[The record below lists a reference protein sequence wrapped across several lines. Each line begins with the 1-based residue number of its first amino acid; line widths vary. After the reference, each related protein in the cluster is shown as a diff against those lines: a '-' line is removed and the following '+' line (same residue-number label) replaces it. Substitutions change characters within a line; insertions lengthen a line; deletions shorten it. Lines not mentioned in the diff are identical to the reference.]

1 MNSTDV
7 INLFLLY
14 QDYNLVYVNPFHE
27 LMKNLFHKMNEQE
40 ATEFFSKQEGVK
52 KEILNEIEEYK
63 QDYTSILSDMFL
75 TTRQKEN
82 QLENEFKQ
90 REKAIRE
97 KSLVYFKDWKEFSQ
111 SKILPLVADMVE
123 TLKAENKL
131 YRSVVFEFL
140 NELQS
145 FYTMESSTVTTEG
158 FLRSELPEEYCIKL
172 LEGKFIDKYYY
183 INKGQQRYYEQAI
196 LKELEH
202 YNLSPD
208 MVLWSDLLLEELVQ
222 DGKIKGHSV
231 EEFTEYI
238 SGVVDD
244 FIDRKEQE
252 LIKQREVF
260 NDLPEKKKNII
271 SKFFGQ

>member
-27 LMKNLFHKMNEQE
+27 LMKNLFYKINEQE
-40 ATEFFSKQEGVK
+40 ATEFFSKQEEVK
-52 KEILNEIEEYK
+52 EEILNEIEEYK
-63 QDYTSILSDMFL
+63 QDYTSILSNMFL

-90 REKAIRE
+90 LEKAIRE

-111 SKILPLVADMVE
+111 SKILPLVADMLE

-131 YRSVVFEFL
+131 YRSVVYEFL

-158 FLRSELPEEYCIKL
+158 FLRSELTEEYRIKL
-172 LEGKFIDKYYY
+172 LEGKFKDKYYY
-183 INKGQQRYYEQAI
+183 INKGQQQYYEQAI

-202 YNLSPD
+202 YNLSPN

>member
-27 LMKNLFHKMNEQE
+27 LIKHLFHKINEQE
-40 ATEFFSKQEGVK
+40 AIEFFSKQEGVK

-111 SKILPLVADMVE
+111 SKILP
-123 TLKAENKL
+123 
-131 YRSVVFEFL
+131 
-140 NELQS
+140 
-145 FYTMESSTVTTEG
+145 
-158 FLRSELPEEYCIKL
+158 
-172 LEGKFIDKYYY
+172 
-183 INKGQQRYYEQAI
+183 
-196 LKELEH
+196 
-202 YNLSPD
+202 
-208 MVLWSDLLLEELVQ
+208 
-222 DGKIKGHSV
+222 
-231 EEFTEYI
+231 
-238 SGVVDD
+238 
-244 FIDRKEQE
+244 
-252 LIKQREVF
+252 
-260 NDLPEKKKNII
+260 
-271 SKFFGQ
+271 

>member
-40 ATEFFSKQEGVK
+40 ATEFFSKQEEVK
-52 KEILNEIEEYK
+52 EEILNEIEEYK

-111 SKILPLVADMVE
+111 SKILPLVADMLE

-158 FLRSELPEEYCIKL
+158 FLRRELPEECCVKL
-172 LEGKFIDKYYY
+172 LEGKFKDKYYY
-183 INKGQQRYYEQAI
+183 IDKGQQRYYEQAI

-238 SGVVDD
+238 SRVVDD

-252 LIKQREVF
+252 LSKQRKVF

>member
-27 LMKNLFHKMNEQE
+27 LMKNLFYKINEQE
-40 ATEFFSKQEGVK
+40 ATEFFNKQEEVK
-52 KEILNEIEEYK
+52 EEILNEIEEYK
-63 QDYTSILSDMFL
+63 QDYTSILSNMFL

-111 SKILPLVADMVE
+111 SKILPLVADMLE

-131 YRSVVFEFL
+131 YRSVVYEFL

-158 FLRSELPEEYCIKL
+158 FLRSELTEEYRIKL
-172 LEGKFIDKYYY
+172 LEGKFKDKYYY
-183 INKGQQRYYEQAI
+183 INKGQQQYYEQAI

-202 YNLSPD
+202 YNLSPN

>member
-1 MNSTDV
+1 MNSTEV

-27 LMKNLFHKMNEQE
+27 LMKNLFHKMNEPE
-40 ATEFFSKQEGVK
+40 ATEFFSKQEEVK
-52 KEILNEIEEYK
+52 KEILNEIGEYK
-63 QDYTSILSDMFL
+63 QDYTSISNNMFL

-90 REKAIRE
+90 RERAIKE
-97 KSLVYFKDWKEFSQ
+97 KTLAYFKDWEAFSQ
-111 SKILPLVADMVE
+111 NKILPLVADMVE
-123 TLKAENKL
+123 ILKAENKL

-140 NELQS
+140 SELQS
-145 FYTMESSTVTTEG
+145 FYTMESYKVTAEG
-158 FLRSELPEEYCIKL
+158 FLRSQIPEEYHVKL
-172 LEGKFIDKYYY
+172 LEGKFKDKYYY
-183 INKGQQRYYEQAI
+183 ISKGQQRYYEQAI
-196 LKELEH
+196 LKEMEH

-208 MVLWSDLLLEELVQ
+208 MILWSDLLLEELVQ
-222 DGKIKGHSV
+222 DDKIKGHSV

-244 FIDRKEQE
+244 FIDWKEQE

-260 NDLPEKKKNII
+260 NDLPERKRNII

>member
-1 MNSTDV
+1 
-7 INLFLLY
+7 
-14 QDYNLVYVNPFHE
+14 
-27 LMKNLFHKMNEQE
+27 MNEQE

-111 SKILPLVADMVE
+111 NKISPLVTDMLSILHE
-123 TLKAENKL
+123 ENSL
-131 YRSVVFEFL
+131 YRSNIFEFL
-140 NELQS
+140 DKLKS
-145 FYTMESSTVTTEG
+145 FYTIESHEVATDG
-158 FLRSELPEEYCIKL
+158 FLRSKL
-172 LEGKFIDKYYY
+172 LEEYQFKNVDKKFKDKYYY

>member
-27 LMKNLFHKMNEQE
+27 LMKNLFYKINEQE
-40 ATEFFSKQEGVK
+40 ATEFFSKQEEVK
-52 KEILNEIEEYK
+52 EEILNEIEEYK
-63 QDYTSILSDMFL
+63 QDYTSILSNMFL

-111 SKILPLVADMVE
+111 SKILPLVADMLE

-131 YRSVVFEFL
+131 YRSVVYEFL

-158 FLRSELPEEYCIKL
+158 FLRSELTEEYRIKL
-172 LEGKFIDKYYY
+172 LEGKFKDKYYY
-183 INKGQQRYYEQAI
+183 INKGQQQYYEQAI

-202 YNLSPD
+202 YNLSPN

-252 LIKQREVF
+252 LIKQKEVF

>member
-1 MNSTDV
+1 
-7 INLFLLY
+7 
-14 QDYNLVYVNPFHE
+14 
-27 LMKNLFHKMNEQE
+27 
-40 ATEFFSKQEGVK
+40 
-52 KEILNEIEEYK
+52 
-63 QDYTSILSDMFL
+63 MFL

-111 SKILPLVADMVE
+111 NKISPLVTDMLS
-123 TLKAENKL
+123 TLHEENSV
-131 YRSVVFEFL
+131 YRSNIFEFL
-140 NELQS
+140 DKLKS
-145 FYTMESSTVTTEG
+145 FYTIESHEVAADG
-158 FLRSELPEEYCIKL
+158 FLRSKL
-172 LEGKFIDKYYY
+172 LEEYQFKNVDKKFKDKYYY

-202 YNLSPD
+202 YNLSSD

-244 FIDRKEQE
+244 FIDQKEQE

>member
-123 TLKAENKL
+123 TLKGGGKL
-131 YRSVVFEFL
+131 YRAVVFDFL
-140 NELQS
+140 DELQS
-145 FYTMESSTVTTEG
+145 FYTMESYKVTAEG
-158 FLRSELPEEYCIKL
+158 FLRSQLPEEYHVKL
-172 LEGKFIDKYYY
+172 LEGKFKDKYYY
-183 INKGQQRYYEQAI
+183 IGKGQQRYYEQAI

-244 FIDRKEQE
+244 FIERKEQE

>member
-40 ATEFFSKQEGVK
+40 ATEFFSKQEEVK
-52 KEILNEIEEYK
+52 EEILNAIEEYK

-123 TLKAENKL
+123 TLKGGGKL
-131 YRSVVFEFL
+131 YRAVVFDFL
-140 NELQS
+140 DELQS
-145 FYTMESSTVTTEG
+145 FYTMESYKVTAEG
-158 FLRSELPEEYCIKL
+158 FLRSQLPEEYHVKL
-172 LEGKFIDKYYY
+172 LEGKFKDKYYY
-183 INKGQQRYYEQAI
+183 IDKGQQRYYEQAI

-238 SGVVDD
+238 SRVVDD